1 MIKDGKE
8 IIYKKSVSGCIK
20 EYGAGIGEK
29 VAAVFLDER
38 KEFFYSFWGW
48 KNADYANYKL
58 IIDADILP

>member
-38 KEFFYSFWGW
+38 KEFFTLSEDE
-48 KNADYANYKL
+48 KML
-58 IIDADILP
+58 IMQTTSYNN